1 MLRKLSP
8 PTDDLGMRLGQ
19 VHRLWR
25 MVVDQTVQPLG
36 LTQPRWTALM
46 CLRHLGEGATQK
58 QLSEALGI
66 ELSSLSRT
74 LDQLEN
80 QGLVRR
86 HVNGQD
92 RRARN
97 VTFTPKGRDILIA
110 LDSRTKAARAELLM
124 GMSEEELETL
134 WKALA
139 QIEHNVWQRLETSR
153 SAPITGDSHGS

>member
-1 MLRKLSP
+1 
-8 PTDDLGMRLGQ
+8 MRLGQ
-19 VHRLWR
+19 IHRLWR

-46 CLRHLGEGATQK
+46 CLRHLGEGTTQK

-97 VTFTPKGRDILIA
+97 VSFTPQGRDILTA
-110 LDSRTKAARAELLM
+110 LDSRTRSARAELLA
-124 GMSEEELETL
+124 GLPEEELETL
-134 WKALA
+134 WTALA
-139 QIEHNVWQRLETSR
+139 RIEHNVWQRLEASQ
-153 SAPITGDSHGS
+153 TGSVTGEHHGS